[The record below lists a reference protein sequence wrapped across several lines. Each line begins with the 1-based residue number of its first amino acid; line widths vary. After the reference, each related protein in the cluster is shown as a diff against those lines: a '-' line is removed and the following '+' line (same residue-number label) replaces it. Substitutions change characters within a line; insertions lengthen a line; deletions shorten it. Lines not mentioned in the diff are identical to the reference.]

1 MRLGNLTDYQ
11 VDGQTVVLDFEGK
24 EVRIEAVTP
33 RIINVYRG
41 MKAQRTASK
50 ALEGS
55 RSLPVSLDV

>member
-41 MKAQRTASK
+41 DRKS
-50 ALEGS
+50 
-55 RSLPVSLDV
+55 VV